1 VRSFSES
8 WVKKEISLKLQAAMQ
23 QDIIY
28 LQRLKRE
35 AKNMKHKFT
44 IIYETDGLPICPD
57 AIHKQLD
64 VAMDNIRKKFSE
76 KYYKLPG
83 LHRLSLA
90 PCGDWFPEE
99 QKPMKFK
106 LTSKQP

>member
-35 AKNMKHKFT
+35 AASHKPQAPSAT
-44 IIYETDGLPICPD
+44 KKT
-57 AIHKQLD
+57 QL
-64 VAMDNIRKKFSE
+64 NNRINK
-76 KYYKLPG
+76 
-83 LHRLSLA
+83 
-90 PCGDWFPEE
+90 
-99 QKPMKFK
+99 
-106 LTSKQP
+106 

>member
-35 AKNMKHKFT
+35 AKNMKERKLQIT
-44 IIYETDGLPICPD
+44 GQSQAQMLTLD
-57 AIHKQLD
+57 AEL
-64 VAMDNIRKKFSE
+64 
-76 KYYKLPG
+76 KLMANNWRP
-83 LHRLSLA
+83 
-90 PCGDWFPEE
+90 
-99 QKPMKFK
+99 K
-106 LTSKQP
+106 